1 MSDKAPAFAL
11 LDETNYHEWAFFM
24 EAILIRKDLLGVVD
38 GSITQPLGSP
48 NSKPVKTFIQKQKLA
63 RAEIIL
69 RISPSQLPH
78 VRDPDPKIIWD
89 NLRAL
94 HQSRGFASRLS
105 LRRRFI
111 TMKKGDVQSIQSW
124 VADVRRIAFQLSE
137 INSTVPDEDII
148 LVLTAG
154 LPPSYETFT
163 ISLDA
168 VPPDLL
174 TLDFVISRLLN
185 EEARQYIPTTDS
197 RSVAL
202 ATTRT
207 KTPLAQITC
216 FKCQKKGHYQS
227 NCTDTAEEIAAAAVR
242 NPISTGD
249 YCAMCSHTARENLA
263 F

>member
-1 MSDKAPAFAL
+1 MSDKALAFAS

-24 EAILIRKDLLGVVD
+24 EAVLIRKDLFEVVD
-38 GSITQPLGSP
+38 GSVTQPLGSP
-48 NSKPVKTFIQKQKLA
+48 NSKAVKAFLHKQKLA

-78 VRDPDPKIIWD
+78 VRDPDPKVIWD

-111 TMKKGDVQSIQSW
+111 TMKKTDTQSIQSW
-124 VADVRRIAFQLSE
+124 VADVRRTAFQLSE
-137 INSTVPDEDII
+137 IAVTVPDEDII

-154 LPPSYETFT
+154 LPPSYESFI

-168 VPPDLL
+168 VSPDSL
-174 TLDFVISRLLN
+174 TLDSVVSRLLN
-185 EEARQYIPTTDS
+185 EEARQTISTIDS
-197 RSVAL
+197 STSAL
-202 ATTRT
+202 AATRF
-207 KTPLAQITC
+207 KTPIAQITC
-216 FKCQKKGHYQS
+216 FKCQKKGHYQTHCPDADPS
-227 NCTDTAEEIAAAAVR
+227 SASLAAA
-242 NPISTGD
+242 
-249 YCAMCSHTARENLA
+249 ENLA

>member
-1 MSDKAPAFAL
+1 MSDKAPTFAL

-38 GSITQPLGSP
+38 GSVIQPLGSP
-48 NSKPVKTFIQKQKLA
+48 NSKPVKAFIQKKKLA

-78 VRDPDPKIIWD
+78 VRDSDPQVIWD
-89 NLRAL
+89 NLRNL

-111 TMKKGDVQSIQSW
+111 GMKKGDAQSIQSW
-124 VADVRRIAFQLSE
+124 VADVRCIAFQLSE
-137 INSTVPDEDII
+137 IDSTVPDEDVI

-154 LPPSYETFT
+154 LPPSYESFI
-163 ISLDA
+163 ISLDTVSPNA
-168 VPPDLL
+168 L
-174 TLDFVISRLLN
+174 TLDLVISRLLN
-185 EEARQYIPTTDS
+185 EEARQDIPTTDS

-202 ATTRT
+202 AATRM
-207 KTPLAQITC
+207 KTPLTQITC

-227 NCTDTAEEIAAAAVR
+227 TCPDIALEVAAAAV
-242 NPISTGD
+242 PTGD
-249 YCAMCSHTARENLA
+249 YCAMCSHRARENLA

>member
-1 MSDKAPAFAL
+1 MMSDKAPAFAL

-24 EAILIRKDLLGVVD
+24 EAVLIRKDLLGIVD

-48 NSKPVKTFIQKQKLA
+48 NSRPVKAFLQKQKLA

-78 VRDPDPKIIWD
+78 VRDPDPTAIWD
-89 NLRAL
+89 NLRTL

-111 TMKKGDVQSIQSW
+111 TMKKKDTQSIQSW
-124 VADVRRIAFQLSE
+124 VADVRRVAFQLAE
-137 INSTVPDEDII
+137 IDVTVPDEDVI

-154 LPPSYETFT
+154 LPSSYESFI

-168 VPPDLL
+168 VSPNSL

-185 EEARQYIPTTDS
+185 EEARQGIPTTDS
-197 RSVAL
+197 APVAL
-202 ATTRT
+202 AATRT
-207 KTPLAQITC
+207 KTPLSEITC
-216 FKCQKKGHYQS
+216 FKCHKKGHYQS
-227 NCTDTAEEIAAAAVR
+227 HCPENNPLAAFAGLA
-242 NPISTGD
+242 T
-249 YCAMCSHTARENLA
+249 ENLA